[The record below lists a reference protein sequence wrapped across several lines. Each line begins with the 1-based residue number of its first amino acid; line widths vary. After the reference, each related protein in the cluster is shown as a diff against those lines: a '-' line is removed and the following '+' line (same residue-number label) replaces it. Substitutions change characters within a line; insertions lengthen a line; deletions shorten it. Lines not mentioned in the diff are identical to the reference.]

1 MVEREEG
8 KRGWGEEEGMRKL
21 YTHYKCR
28 ELGEED
34 SRDKLADERLREM
47 VRGGEGGR
55 RQRAGGER
63 GGGKE
68 GKKGRKG
75 RGVGERGGGERGG

>member
-1 MVEREEG
+1 
-8 KRGWGEEEGMRKL
+8 MRKL

-28 ELGEED
+28 ELGEEGC
-34 SRDKLADERLREM
+34 RDKSEDERLREM
-47 VRGGEGGR
+47 VR
-55 RQRAGGER
+55 GGER

-75 RGVGERGGGERGG
+75 RGEEKEGKR